1 RPSPPRGAF
10 HRRGVK
16 AGGMCV
22 VQKHCRRAR
31 LTQEKSKDCRG
42 WDATTLPR
50 HPHALFLGFGDKDFP
65 SAAAQVARQKPQPC
79 LEKLPLHHCINQLIH
94 QPHS

>member
-42 WDATTLPR
+42 WERGSPSKVFA
-50 HPHALFLGFGDKDFP
+50 FQSGQGDKDFP